1 MINIYWFQY
10 PESFLL
16 YSKNVLLESRMVD
29 LSAEE
34 EDGAHHS
41 SESKDDQSSS
51 PNSSRTLEDEFSSVG
66 Q

>member
-1 MINIYWFQY
+1 M
-10 PESFLL
+10 L

-29 LSAEE
+29 LSAKE